1 MKFGIGQ
8 PMRRHEDLRLIT
20 GRGRYTDDVILPQV
34 TFVLR
39 SASRKLD
46 AHSCAEVKRKM
57 RTIAPFSTCWC
68 GEVPRFR
75 RRFNVSP
82 PAHVPNWKSTSSQD
96 YLLLARR
103 RRELPRVRIDKEYRF
118 EIDEGSALLADLF
131 RGRSHSSSS
140 RRTSCR
146 HASFAIRRRRCSRS
160 SSLPRI

>member
-1 MKFGIGQ
+1 MGLDTIEVGSRVYWTT
-8 PMRRHEDLRLIT
+8 PTARVCSDRRNRFRCVAQA
-20 GRGRYTDDVILPQV
+20 G
-34 TFVLR
+34 
-39 SASRKLD
+39 
-46 AHSCAEVKRKM
+46 HSCAEVKRKM

-103 RRELPRVRIDKEYRF
+103 PRELPRVRIDKEYRF